1 MILKEHIQNMHPEY
15 FKLQEEEAAAASAPA
30 GTTSADIATVD
41 TCIPLDDKKRDLYKE
56 ITKEEK

>member
-1 MILKEHIQNMHPEY
+1 MILKEHIQKMHPEY
-15 FKLQEEEAAAASAPA
+15 FKLQEEEAPVPA

>member
-15 FKLQEEEAAAASAPA
+15 FKLQEEEAAPA